1 MNPWPPAS
9 GKPFT
14 RVRHLAALWTGR
26 SVLHNVNVLFRAG
39 RVEWVGP
46 GGSDICPDDCD
57 EFDGSGLIGMPGLF
71 DCHTHAIWAGTR
83 LGDFVRR
90 LGGES
95 YASLLEGGGGIHTTV
110 HATAAASDAD
120 LHAHLAARLATMLDR
135 GVTTVEI
142 KSGYGLTIEAEARLL
157 RIARS
162 VASPQRRVTTFL
174 GAHAIPPDRSRAD
187 YVDEVCGP
195 MLAACAPFADA
206 IDVYCDRG
214 AFTLAEA
221 ERILLA
227 GKSAGL
233 AVKVHAEQVEFTGA
247 AAMAARLGALS
258 CDHLERIDDAGI
270 AAMAASGSVAVL
282 LPGAMLYL
290 RDPPPPVAKLRA
302 AGVPLAVATDFNPGS
317 SPVSDLWTCAT
328 LACLTMGLTPEEA
341 LAGITSVAARALGCE
356 GGVIEPGSPADL
368 AIFAP
373 PPGEIPDPRVLV
385 QYMGGHA
392 AKAVWIGGERVR

>member
-1 MNPWPPAS
+1 MNSAPPAS

-14 RVRHLAALWTGR
+14 RVHRLSSLWTGH
-26 SVLHNVNVLFRAG
+26 VLVHDATVVLGNG
-39 RVEWVGP
+39 RVVAVGTD
-46 GGSDICPDDCD
+46 GTDICRDECD
-57 EFDGSGLIGMPGLF
+57 EFDGSGLIGMPGLV
-71 DCHTHAIWAGTR
+71 DCHTHAVWAGTR

-95 YASLLEGGGGIHTTV
+95 YAALLEGGGGIHTTV
-110 HATAAASDAD
+110 QATTAASDAD

-142 KSGYGLTIEAEARLL
+142 KGGYGLAIEAEARLL
-157 RIARS
+157 RIART
-162 VASPQRRVTTFL
+162 VASPQRRFTTFL
-174 GAHAIPPDRSRAD
+174 GAHAIPPNRSRAD
-187 YVDEVCGP
+187 YVDELCGP

-221 ERILLA
+221 ERILRA

-233 AVKVHAEQVEFTGA
+233 AIKVHAEQVEFTGA

-270 AAMAASGSVAVL
+270 AAMAAGGCVAVL

-290 RDPPPPVAKLRA
+290 RDSPPPVAKLRA
-302 AGVPLAVATDFNPGS
+302 AGVRLAVATDFNPGS

-341 LAGITSVAARALGCE
+341 LAGITSVAARALGSE
-356 GGVIEPGSPADL
+356 GGLIEPGAPADL
-368 AIFAP
+368 ALFAP
-373 PPGEIPDPRVLV
+373 PPGELPDPRVLV
-385 QYMGGHA
+385 QYMGGHT
-392 AKAVWIGGERVR
+392 AKAVWIGGARVR

>member
-1 MNPWPPAS
+1 MRRLS
-9 GKPFT
+9 
-14 RVRHLAALWTGR
+14 ALWTGR
-26 SVLHNVNVLFRAG
+26 AIARDVAVLLRDG
-39 RVEWVGP
+39 RVEYVVH
-46 GGSDICPDDCD
+46 DAEAKCPADAE
-57 EFDGSGLIGMPGLF
+57 EFDASGSIGMPGLV
-71 DCHTHAIWAGTR
+71 DCHTHAVWAGTR

-95 YASLLEGGGGIHTTV
+95 YAGILEGGGGIHTTV
-110 HATAAASDAD
+110 RATRAASEAE
-120 LHAHLAARLATMLDR
+120 LTSLLGARLSSMLDR
-135 GVTTVEI
+135 GVTTVEV
-142 KSGYGLTIEAEARLL
+142 KSGYGLGIVDEARLL
-157 RIARS
+157 RVVRS
-162 VASPQRRVTTFL
+162 VAGSQRVVTTFL
-174 GAHAIPPDRSRAD
+174 GAHAIPPDRDRVD
-187 YVDEVCGP
+187 YVNDVCGP
-195 MLAACAPFADA
+195 MLAACAPFASA

-227 GKSAGL
+227 GKAAGL
-233 AVKVHAEQVEFTGA
+233 QVKAHAEQVEFTGV

-270 AAMAASGSVAVL
+270 AAMAEFGTIAVL

-290 RDPPPPVAKLRA
+290 RDPAPPVARLRA

-341 LAGITSVAARALGCE
+341 LAGITSVAARALGLA
-356 GGVIEPGSPADL
+356 GVGAVEAGSVGDL

-373 PPGEIPDPRVLV
+373 PPGEVADPRVLV
-385 QYMGGHA
+385 QYMGEHL
-392 AKAVWIGGERVR
+392 AKAVWTGGNRVR